1 MKIKSRAPEW
11 RVESGKWRVHATQ
24 KKKGGT
30 QRKQKTA
37 NRKRARAQNTLASG
51 FDLKMEWYLNKNLVA
66 YLRAQ
71 TRAGSN
77 LSCSLIV
84 TVERERGAVSTGTL
98 SHPFLWHFLPAFG
111 FCVHSLNN
119 LKLPKRMQM
128 WCALHNVPPSAIPH
142 QPPQLGACS

>member
-84 TVERERGAVSTGTL
+84 TVE
-98 SHPFLWHFLPAFG
+98 
-111 FCVHSLNN
+111 
-119 LKLPKRMQM
+119 
-128 WCALHNVPPSAIPH
+128 
-142 QPPQLGACS
+142 